1 MPKSGRVAIAA
12 FVVTCLAAAA
22 GAALAEEK
30 APPPQQEQAL
40 QPQTEVFT
48 GTLMIVSGPGGA
60 QMGRIKITVEHWT
73 TDEERKTLAEAIRSG
88 NEASRGGNDALVDA
102 MDKLQAGY
110 VQIEN
115 NLRWPIRSAASWKTE
130 KGRKVRFATNR
141 PINYQ
146 ETAMNSRSSDYPIGF
161 IELVLPPEGKGEGV
175 LLVATQVEFGS
186 DGKLQVRSLPTNTG
200 PQKVTNVVSELLKPK
215 KSKN

>member
-1 MPKSGRVAIAA
+1 MPKSGRIALAAI
-12 FVVTCLAAAA
+12 VVTCLAAAA
-22 GAALAEEK
+22 GAALAEEQ
-30 APPPQQEQAL
+30 AP

-110 VQIEN
+110 IQIEN
-115 NLRWPIRSAASWKTE
+115 NLRWPIRSAASFKSE

-146 ETAMNSRSSDYPIGF
+146 EAAMNSRSSDYPIGF

-175 LLVATQVEFGS
+175 LLVATQVEFGA

-200 PQKVTNVVSELLKPK
+200 PQKVTNVVAEMLKPK
-215 KSKN
+215 KGKN

>member
-1 MPKSGRVAIAA
+1 MPKSGRIALAAI
-12 FVVTCLAAAA
+12 VVTCLAVLT
-22 GAALAEEK
+22 GAPLAEEK
-30 APPPQQEQAL
+30 APPAQQEQAP

-48 GTLMIVSGPGGA
+48 GTLMIVNGPRTD
-60 QMGRIKITVEHWT
+60 MGRIKVTIEHWT
-73 TDEERKTLAEAIRSG
+73 TDEERKTLVEALRSG

-115 NLRWPIRSAASWKTE
+115 NLRWPIRSAASFKSE

-146 ETAMNSRSSDYPIGF
+146 EAAMNSRSSDYPIGF

-175 LLVATQVEFGS
+175 LLVATQVEFGE

-200 PQKVTNVVSELLKPK
+200 PQKVTNVVSEMLKPK

>member
-1 MPKSGRVAIAA
+1 MSKLGRIAIAA
-12 FVVTCLAAAA
+12 VVVSCLAALS
-22 GAALAEEK
+22 GALLAEEK
-30 APPPQQEQAL
+30 AAPAQQEQAP

-48 GTLMIVSGPGGA
+48 GTLMIVNGPGTE
-60 QMGRIKITVEHWT
+60 MGRIKITVEHWT
-73 TDEERKTLAEAIRSG
+73 TDEERKTLVEALRSG
-88 NEASRGGNDALVDA
+88 NPASRGGNDALVDA

-141 PINYQ
+141 PMNYQ
-146 ETAMNSRSSDYPIGF
+146 ETSMNSRSSDYPIGF
-161 IELVLPPEGKGEGV
+161 VELLLTPEGKGEGI
-175 LLVATQVEFGS
+175 LLAATQVEFGA

-200 PQKVTNVVSELLKPK
+200 PQKVTNVVSEMMKPK
-215 KSKN
+215 KSKS